1 MNKSSMQVRLF
12 KPKVCEQA
20 VLGVAEVLRSGWL
33 GMGPKTAEFEKA
45 IAAFL
50 GVPRAVAVNTCTSA
64 LHLAV
69 KLLQLEKGREVI
81 TTPVTFVAT
90 NEVLLY
96 EGLKP
101 VFADVDPR
109 TGNLTPETVA
119 ARLTPRTGA
128 IMLTH
133 MAGYACDLEGFR
145 RLASL
150 RSLPVIE
157 DCAHACGAKYK
168 GARVG
173 ASGNLCAFS
182 FDAIKNL
189 TTGDGGMLIVRN
201 AAEEQRARNLRNMGL
216 TKTAFQRV
224 NEIQNRKHSWEYEVP
239 EVGYRYHM
247 NDIQAAMG
255 LAQLQVLDAENA
267 RRREIAARYDRLLGK
282 VAGVRLPEYK
292 SDREC
297 SYHIYAI
304 LAENRNA
311 LAEKL
316 GERGVIVGVHYSR
329 NDLYPIFRRAEVPNA
344 DYFCTHVLS
353 LPMHLD
359 LTNEEID
366 YVCNI
371 IREGW

>member
-1 MNKSSMQVRLF
+1 MQVRLF
-12 KPKVCEQA
+12 KPKVGEQA
-20 VLGVAEVLRSGWL
+20 VLAVAEVLRSGWL
-33 GMGPKTAEFEKA
+33 GMGPRTAEFEKA
-45 IAAFL
+45 LAGFL
-50 GVPRAVAVNTCTSA
+50 GVPHAVAVNTCTSA

-69 KLLQLEKGREVI
+69 KLLGLEKGTEVI

-90 NEVLLY
+90 NQVLLY
-96 EGLKP
+96 EGLTP
-101 VFADVDPR
+101 VFADVDPC

-133 MAGYACDLEGFR
+133 LAGYACDLDGFHSIASR
-145 RLASL
+145 RN
-150 RSLPVIE
+150 LPIIE

-168 GARVG
+168 GVRVG
-173 ASGNLCAFS
+173 ASGNLSAFS

-189 TTGDGGMLIVRN
+189 TTGDGGMLIPRN

-216 TKTAFQRV
+216 TRTAFQRL
-224 NEIQNRKHSWEYEVP
+224 NEVQSRKHSWEYEIP

-255 LAQLQVLDAENA
+255 LAQLGVLDADNV
-267 RRREIAARYDRLLGK
+267 RRRQIAARYNRHLGN
-282 VAGVRLPEYK
+282 VPGVTLPTYNP
-292 SDREC
+292 DREC
-297 SYHIYAI
+297 SYHLYAI

-311 LAEKL
+311 LAEKMT
-316 GERGVIVGVHYSR
+316 ERGVTVGVHYSR
-329 NDLYPIFRRAEVPNA
+329 NDLYPIFQRAEVPNA
-344 DYFCTHVLS
+344 DYFCARVMS

-359 LTNEEID
+359 LTDEELD
-366 YVCNI
+366 YVCNV

>member
-1 MNKSSMQVRLF
+1 MQVRLF
-12 KPKVCEQA
+12 KPKVCEEA
-20 VLGVAEVLRSGWL
+20 VLAVADVLRSGWL
-33 GMGPKTAEFEKA
+33 ATGPKTAQFEKTF
-45 IAAFL
+45 AAFL
-50 GVPRAVAVNTCTSA
+50 GVQHAVAVNTCTSA

-69 KLLQLEKGREVI
+69 KLLRLEQGTEVV

-90 NEVLLY
+90 NAVLLY
-96 EGLKP
+96 EGLTP

-109 TGNLTPETVA
+109 TGNVTPEKVA

-133 MAGYACDLEGFR
+133 MAGYACDLDGFQQ
-145 RLASL
+145 LGKL
-150 RSLPVIE
+150 RNLPIIE
-157 DCAHACGAKYK
+157 DCAHACGARYK

-189 TTGDGGMLIVRN
+189 TTGDGGMLIART
-201 AAEEQRARNLRNMGL
+201 AGEEQRSRDLRNMGL
-216 TKTAFQRV
+216 TRNAFQRL
-224 NEIQNRKHSWEYEVP
+224 NELQGSKRSWEYEVADI
-239 EVGYRYHM
+239 GHRYHM
-247 NDIQAAMG
+247 NDIQAALG
-255 LAQLQVLDAENA
+255 LSQLRDLDAGNA
-267 RRREIAARYDRLLGK
+267 HRRKIAARYDRLLGK
-282 VAGVRLPEYK
+282 VPGVKLPEYEP
-292 SDREC
+292 DREC
-297 SYHIYAI
+297 SYHLYAV
-304 LAENRNA
+304 LVGSRDA

-316 GERGVIVGVHYSR
+316 IERGVSIGVHYSR
-329 NDLYPIFRRAEVPNA
+329 NDLYPIFRCADVPNA

-359 LTNEEID
+359 LTDEEID